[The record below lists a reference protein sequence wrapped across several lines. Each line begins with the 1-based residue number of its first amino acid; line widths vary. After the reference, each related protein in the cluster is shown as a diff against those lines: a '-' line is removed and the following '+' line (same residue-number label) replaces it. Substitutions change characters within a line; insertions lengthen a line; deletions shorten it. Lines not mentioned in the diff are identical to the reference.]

1 MPRSTLTLAPLLALA
16 ALAGGC
22 RGASFEPVEYHDHR
36 SFPAA
41 DGKLVRIDVFS
52 LNPEIDVAPGDAIAV
67 EVSLSARAASRAA
80 AARWVQ
86 LHAPQIDDSP
96 AALEI
101 HAAHRRGSFVV
112 GSLRTTSHLRIVV
125 PASCRLEVTTSS
137 GEVSIDGSE
146 TLSGPVRLTTTSGD
160 VSVRGGVRV
169 LEVQTVSGDLKVAG
183 VDLEQLQVR
192 STSGNVTVRAP
203 LRSTMAD
210 TTSGTVRLDGL
221 VGDLSAHTTSG
232 DLRAAWGELAAG
244 VSIRA
249 DTTSGDVRLRL
260 PSLAVVTGELR
271 TRTGTIRTRAPGRW
285 ERKNRHFVLIPT
297 PREAPIDSTPD
308 RGGVSVQVS
317 TRSGD
322 ISLRST

>member
-1 MPRSTLTLAPLLALA
+1 MPHHPATIAPLLALA

-22 RGASFEPVEYHDHR
+22 RGASFEPVAYHDHR

-52 LNPEIDVAPGDAIAV
+52 LDLEIEVAPGDTIAV
-67 EVSLSARAASRAA
+67 EVDLSARASSRAA

-86 LHAPQIDDSP
+86 RHTPQIDDSP

-101 HAAHRRGSFVV
+101 RAARRRGSFVV

-125 PASCRLEVTTSS
+125 PPSCRLEVTTSS
-137 GEVSIDGSE
+137 GAVSINGSE
-146 TLSGPVRLTTTSGD
+146 TLGGSVRITTRSGD

-169 LEVQTVSGDLKVAG
+169 LEVQTVSGDLKAIG
-183 VDLEQLQVR
+183 VDLQQLQVR

-210 TTSGTVRLDGL
+210 TTSGNVRLDGL
-221 VGDLSAHTTSG
+221 LGDLSAHTTSG
-232 DLRAAWGELAAG
+232 DLRATWGELAAG
-244 VSIRA
+244 ASIRA
-249 DTTSGDVRLRL
+249 ATTSGDVRLRL
-260 PSLAVVTGELR
+260 PSLAGVTGELR
-271 TRTGTIRTRAPGRW
+271 TRTGTVRSRAPGRW
-285 ERKNRHFVLIPT
+285 KRKNRHFVLLPT
-297 PREAPIDSTPD
+297 SPEAPIDGPPYRS
-308 RGGVSVQVS
+308 GVSVQVS